1 MKIPKGITTVVK
13 KTVWVLLKNKKEKRA
28 SESKNF
34 LIMKRASVRRS
45 WKEGPE
51 MISLSARGQYRRNG
65 R

>member
-1 MKIPKGITTVVK
+1 MGIA
-13 KTVWVLLKNKKEKRA
+13 KNKKKERVNQKI
-28 SESKNF
+28 F

-51 MISLSARGQYRRNG
+51 MISLSAQGQYRKNG